1 MSRDSQGR
9 RWCAA
14 RTSFASVGVLALSL
28 ALFLATFPLDAKAD
42 SFTVTG
48 PTSFNVGYSILT
60 PLNNLLTATGAFTV
74 TSFSSTEVNLGVKIS
89 NTTSNYVVSSIGFN
103 TNPAVTAAFTSPG
116 TVFTGIANDT
126 NFPSVSNPIQVCAF
140 TSSNCSSSANPLA
153 LQPGT
158 SDTFALKLTG
168 AFSPSLTLSTF
179 AIKFAG
185 GPEGSFEGQGKV
197 PVPGTLLLFG
207 VGFVL
212 FAAWHHRS
220 RRLMNALS

>member
-1 MSRDSQGR
+1 MSRDSIAKTWFAGR
-9 RWCAA
+9 R
-14 RTSFASVGVLALSL
+14 SFAPLCVLALSL
-28 ALFLATFPLDAKAD
+28 PLFIATFPLDAKAD

-60 PLNNLLTATGAFTV
+60 PLNNLLTGTGAFTV
-74 TSFSSTEVNLGVKIS
+74 TSFSSTEVNLGVQIS

-103 TNPAVTAAFTSPG
+103 TNPAVTASFTSAG
-116 TVFTGIANDT
+116 SVFTGIANDT
-126 NFPSVSNPIQVCAF
+126 NFPNVSNPIQVCAF

-158 SDTFALKLTG
+158 NDTFALKLTG

-212 FAAWHHRS
+212 FATWHNRS
-220 RRLMNALS
+220 RRFINVLS